1 MFCSGCGKEIPEN
14 TQFCPNCGKAVN
26 ASMGDKFENTVNNF
40 TKNVDSQFESSVN
53 EIRNDFHGYNNNGY
67 NNNGYNN
74 NGYNNNG
81 YNNNGYGGGM
91 MLRTDR
97 SLIMYILLSIITCGI
112 YGYYFI
118 YTIARDMNIACEGDG
133 ENTGGLASFILLSII
148 TCGLYQ
154 YYWMYKIGN
163 RIQANAPRY
172 NLMVQE
178 NGTTILVW
186 CILGLL
192 LCGIGPIV
200 GMYILIKNVN
210 MLCAGYNRSHGM

>member
-26 ASMGDKFENTVNNF
+26 ASMGDKFE
-40 TKNVDSQFESSVN
+40 SSVN
-53 EIRNDFHGYNNNGY
+53 EIRNDFHGHNNNGY
-67 NNNGYNN
+67 NNNGYN

-112 YGYYFI
+112 YGYYFV

-133 ENTGGLASFILLSII
+133 ENTGGLASFILLSFV
-148 TCGLYQ
+148 TCGLYSLWWEYQ
-154 YYWMYKIGN
+154 LAN
-163 RIQANAPRY
+163 RVQANGSRY
-172 NLMVQE
+172 GLVIQE
-178 NGTTILVW
+178 NGINILLWYLVGSLY
-186 CILGLL
+186 CGLG
-192 LCGIGPIV
+192 PFV
-200 GMYILIKNVN
+200 AMYILIKNVN
-210 MLCAGYNRSHGM
+210 AICAGYNSSQNM